1 MKIIAFYLPQFYTF
15 PENDAWWG
23 KGFTEWTN
31 TRKAVPQFQNHYQP
45 RVPYRDNYYTLTNSD
60 AIAWQIAEAK
70 KYGIYAFCFYHYW
83 FANGKKLLEKPV
95 ELFLKNKDLNMN
107 FCLSWANE
115 PWTRSWDGE
124 QKQIIMPQEYGG
136 EKEWRDHFFYLLDFF
151 RDERY
156 IKIKNRPLFVFYR
169 PEIFP
174 EFEKMISLWNIW
186 AVKEGFDGICLAT
199 QGPKWNVFEGNA
211 SDYVDYKIMYEP
223 GYTGELLEHQFDFK
237 LAMSKGIRK
246 IDSLLTP
253 GFHGNKFSYRAYC
266 ENIISRK
273 MKSCKEVPGFF
284 VDWDNT
290 ARRGNSANVFLGSSP
305 DVFGQYLTKLIVK
318 CRNEYHKN
326 TIFINAWNE
335 WAEGCY
341 LEPDQRYGMK
351 YLEALKNALNN
362 CNEFPSD
369 FNSDIESL

>member
-124 QKQIIMPQEYGG
+124 QKQIIMPHEYGG

-174 EFEKMISLWNIW
+174 EFEKMIMSVSSSASLIYCS
-186 AVKEGFDGICLAT
+186 CLT
-199 QGPKWNVFEGNA
+199 
-211 SDYVDYKIMYEP
+211 S
-223 GYTGELLEHQFDFK
+223 
-237 LAMSKGIRK
+237 
-246 IDSLLTP
+246 
-253 GFHGNKFSYRAYC
+253 
-266 ENIISRK
+266 
-273 MKSCKEVPGFF
+273 
-284 VDWDNT
+284 
-290 ARRGNSANVFLGSSP
+290 
-305 DVFGQYLTKLIVK
+305 
-318 CRNEYHKN
+318 
-326 TIFINAWNE
+326 
-335 WAEGCY
+335 
-341 LEPDQRYGMK
+341 
-351 YLEALKNALNN
+351 
-362 CNEFPSD
+362 
-369 FNSDIESL
+369 